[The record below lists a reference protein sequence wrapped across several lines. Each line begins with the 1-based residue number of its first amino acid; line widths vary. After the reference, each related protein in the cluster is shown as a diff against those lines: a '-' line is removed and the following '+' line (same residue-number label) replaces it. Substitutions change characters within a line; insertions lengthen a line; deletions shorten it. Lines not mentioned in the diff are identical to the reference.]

1 MSNLRIDFEADAA
14 ETGFRLQRLEILN
27 WGTFNR
33 VVWAIEPGG
42 HTALLTG
49 ANGSGKSTLVDALLT
64 LLVPYGKRSYNQA
77 SGAERRRERDER
89 TYMLGAYGKVKT
101 EESYTARTQF
111 LRTRDDFSVLLAVF
125 ANATY
130 GQELTLA
137 QVFWIEDDGVKKFF
151 ALAQRALSIQRHFSD
166 FGKIAELKKR
176 LRGANVE
183 VYDEFVRYSRQFC
196 KIVGLRSDKALD
208 LFNQTVS
215 IKEIGGLNQ
224 FVRDHMLERSDAQEK
239 IAQLRTNYDNL
250 TRAHAAILKAERQLA
265 LLRPLV
271 AEADQYDAQEQKLR
285 ELRAAE
291 DAVPAFFAQRRI
303 ELIDQ
308 ARTITDAALA
318 RAAEQRDALDAQLAA
333 LRQREYE
340 LKSAIDRDEVGE
352 QLRNIEKDIA
362 HLEALMEP
370 KRREERRYSELARKL
385 NRPAYAGEAEFDSNR
400 VDVQAALGPLEAQHI
415 RLGEQRD
422 EQKLR
427 QNQLQTA
434 CAEIASELASLRG
447 RKSQIPE
454 RDLQVRAGLLQA
466 LELDEGQAP
475 FVGELLK
482 VRDNERAWEGAI
494 ERLLNGFGRQLLVTE
509 PLYARVSAYVNSTDL
524 RGRIVFHRVDERRA
538 PSARTLEADALPHKL
553 EIKPGTAFQQ
563 WLHAELHD
571 AYNYTC
577 CDTLEQFRHEHRAIT
592 REGLIKS
599 GGARH
604 EKDDRRS
611 IGDRKFFVLGWDNR
625 DKIREYEAEQRR
637 QQAALTEV
645 DQQIKRLDEQRK
657 LRQEQLGWLKE
668 LLAFDRFGAIDWQRD
683 ARQIAA
689 LREQQRQLEQ
699 SSDRL
704 RQLRADLAALQAE
717 LAETQRERE
726 AAGSAATNHRRDLDE
741 YARQRADAE
750 TRLSIF
756 PADEVARYAP
766 LVAAR
771 VKAREL
777 TLGNIR
783 DAEDE
788 TRTSFRSAFSGEQ
801 GRLNSLR
808 DSLVRRMLDYKN
820 AFTSDTNDVDAAI
833 DALNEFRR
841 MLATI
846 ERDDLP
852 RYAERFKRLLDE
864 KVVADIVIFKSALEK
879 QEEEIRDNIRNLNQS
894 LRTIDYTQSTYI
906 QLNHDPSRDAEV
918 REFKVALTACLPDV
932 GQRSSAETNEASF
945 QKIRSLIERFEHD
958 ERWTTKVTDVRF
970 WLDFSA
976 SERYKEDGSEKNY
989 FSDSSGKSGG
999 QKAKLA
1005 YTILASAIAFQ
1016 FGLDTDGA
1024 RANSFR
1030 FVVVDEAFS
1039 KSDETN
1045 ARYAM
1050 ELFKQ
1055 LHLQLLVVTPLDKTH
1070 VVEPYI
1076 AACHFVT
1083 NSDEENDSRVYN
1095 LTIAQYHERKAVV
1108 QASTAP

>member
-1 MSNLRIDFEADAA
+1 MANLRIDFEDDAR
-14 ETGFRLQRLEILN
+14 ETGFRLQRLEVLN

-33 VVWAIEPGG
+33 AVWAIEPGG

-77 SGAERRRERDER
+77 SGSERRRERDER

-101 EESYTARTQF
+101 EESYAARTQF
-111 LRTRDDFSVLLAVF
+111 LRTRNDFSVLLAVF
-125 ANATY
+125 ANVTY

-151 ALAQRALSIQRHFSD
+151 ALAQSALSIQRHFSD
-166 FGKIAELKKR
+166 FGKIPELKKR
-176 LRGANVE
+176 LRAANVE

-224 FVRDHMLERSDAQEK
+224 FVRDHMLERTDAHDR

-250 TRAHAAILKAERQLA
+250 TRAHDAILKAERQLA
-265 LLRPLV
+265 MLRPLA
-271 AEADQYDAQEQKLR
+271 AEADQYDAQDQKLR
-285 ELRAAE
+285 DLRAAE
-291 DAVPAFFAQRRI
+291 DAVPAYFAQRRI
-303 ELIDQ
+303 GLLDH
-308 ARTITDAALA
+308 ARTLANAALA
-318 RAAEQRDALDAQLAA
+318 HAAEQRDALDAQLAT

-340 LKSAIDRDEVGE
+340 LKSSIDRDKVGE
-352 QLRNIEKDIA
+352 QLRNLEKDIA
-362 HLEALMEP
+362 HLEALTET
-370 KRREERRYSELARKL
+370 KRREERRYSDVARKL
-385 NRPAYAGEAEFDSNR
+385 NRAAYASEAEFNSNR
-400 VDVQAALGPLEAQHI
+400 VEAQAALGPLESQIA

-422 EQKLR
+422 EHKLR

-434 CAEIASELASLRG
+434 CAEIERELASLRQ

-454 RDLQVRAGLLQA
+454 RDLQVRAAMLQA
-466 LELDEGQAP
+466 LGLDEGQAP

-482 VRDNERAWEGAI
+482 VRDGEQAWEGAI
-494 ERLLNGFGRQLLVTE
+494 ERLLNGFGRQLLVAE
-509 PLYARVSAYVNSTDL
+509 SLYAQISAYVNSTNL
-524 RGRIVFHRVDERRA
+524 RGRLVFHRVGERRA
-538 PSARTLEADALPHKL
+538 PSNRALEADALPHKL
-553 EIKPGTAFQQ
+553 ELKPGTAFHQ
-563 WLHAELHD
+563 WLYAELHD

-577 CDTLEQFRHEHRAIT
+577 CDTLDQFRHEHRAIT

-604 EKDDRRS
+604 EKDDRRAL
-611 IGDRKFFVLGWDNR
+611 GDRKFYVLGWDNR
-625 DKIREYEAEQRR
+625 DKIREYEAELRR
-637 QQAALTEV
+637 QQQALAHV
-645 DQQIKRLDEQRK
+645 DQALRKLDEQRK
-657 LRQEQLGWLKE
+657 LRQDQLGWLSE
-668 LLAFDRFGAIDWQRD
+668 LLAFDRFSAINWQRD
-683 ARQIAA
+683 ADQIAG
-689 LREQQRQLEQ
+689 LRDQQRQLEQ

-704 RQLRADLAALQAE
+704 RQLRADLATLQAE
-717 LAETQRERE
+717 LGARQSERE
-726 AAGSAATNHRRDLDE
+726 AASRAETNHQRDLEE
-741 YARQRADAE
+741 YAKQRADAE
-750 TRLSIF
+750 TRLSVF

-777 TLGNIR
+777 TLANIR
-783 DAEDE
+783 EAEDE

-801 GRLNSLR
+801 GRLNTLR
-808 DSLVRRMLDYKN
+808 DSLVRRMLGYKN
-820 AFTSDTNDVDAAI
+820 AFPADTSDI
-833 DALNEFRR
+833 DATLDALDEFRR
-841 MLATI
+841 VLATI

-879 QEEEIRDNIRNLNQS
+879 QEEDIRDNIRNLNQS

-918 REFKVALTACLPDV
+918 REFKLALTACLPDV

-945 QKIRSLIERFEHD
+945 QKIRSLIERFEKD
-958 ERWTTKVTDVRF
+958 ERWTTKVTDVRH

-976 SERYKEDGSEKNY
+976 SERYKADDSEKNY

-1005 YTILASAIAFQ
+1005 YTILASAIAYQ

-1030 FVVVDEAFS
+1030 FVIVDEAFS

-1055 LHLQLLVVTPLDKTH
+1055 LNLQLLVVTPLDKTH
-1070 VVEPYI
+1070 IVEPYI

-1083 NSDEENDSRVYN
+1083 NNDEENDSRVYN
-1095 LTIAQYHERKAVV
+1095 LTIAQYHERKAAA
-1108 QASTAP
+1108 QSSAAL